1 MWAERSTRE
10 ETQMSKQF
18 LRVGVL
24 LAGAVITAVPAVG
37 QTFIGVTANGGLT
50 QFDMTAHTVTP
61 LSTIHAGPNSPTG
74 FFDLDYDGS
83 GNLYAMRGFFDFN
96 TFSTLNEFYKIT
108 NVNTGNA
115 LLSGSIA
122 GVSGNPMQSLGYRS
136 SNSTFYTVNGNNGD
150 VVTIDPNVGAW
161 SPVSGAPNGTPRNLV
176 NALAVDPVDH
186 MAYGL
191 IDMGIPI
198 IPTVDYTLIR
208 MDLDTGACSI
218 IGSLGQTA
226 DQFPSLRFDNSG
238 NAYTVSKYTGNVYT
252 VNLTTGAATFLFAGG
267 AAATGT
273 EGLALVNVPAP
284 AGAGLLVLGGVVL
297 SRRRRR

>member
-1 MWAERSTRE
+1 
-10 ETQMSKQF
+10 MSKQL
-18 LRVGVL
+18 LRIGAL
-24 LAGAVITAVPAVG
+24 FAAAVITAIPAAG

-61 LSTIHAGPNSPTG
+61 LSTVHAGPNSPTG
-74 FFDLDYDGS
+74 FFDLDYDSS

-122 GVSGNPMQSLGYRS
+122 GVSGNPMQALGFRS
-136 SNSTFYTVNGNNGD
+136 TNSNFYTVNGNNGN
-150 VVTIDPNVGAW
+150 VVTIDPNVGSW
-161 SPVSGAPNGTPRNLV
+161 SPVSGVPNGTPRNV
-176 NALAVDPVDH
+176 FNGLAVNPVDH
-186 MAYGL
+186 AAYGL

-198 IPTVDYTLIR
+198 IPTVDYSLVR
-208 MDLDTGACSI
+208 MDLDTGLCSI
-218 IGSLGQTA
+218 IGSLGSA
-226 DQFPSLRFDNSG
+226 SDQFPSLRFDSAG
-238 NAYTVSKYTGNVYT
+238 NAYTVSKFTGNVYT

-267 AAATGT
+267 SAAVGT

-284 AGAGLLVLGGVVL
+284 AGAGLLLIGGAVL

>member
-1 MWAERSTRE
+1 
-10 ETQMSKQF
+10 MSKQL
-18 LRVGVL
+18 LRIGAL
-24 LAGAVITAVPAVG
+24 FAAAVITAIPAAG
-37 QTFIGVTANGGLT
+37 QSFIGVTANGGLT
-50 QFDMTAHTVTP
+50 QFDMAAHTVTP

-108 NVNTGNA
+108 NVNTGNSV
-115 LLSGSIA
+115 LSGSIA

-136 SNSTFYTVNGNNGD
+136 TNSTFYTVNGNNGD

-161 SPVSGAPNGTPRNLV
+161 SPVSGVSNGTPRNLV
-176 NALAVDPVDH
+176 NALAVNPVDH

-191 IDMGIPI
+191 IDMGIAI

-208 MDLDTGACSI
+208 MDLDTGLCST
-218 IGSLGQTA
+218 IGSLGQTS
-226 DQFPSLRFDNSG
+226 DQFPSLRFDNAG
-238 NAYTVSKYTGNVYT
+238 NAYTVGKYTGNVYT
-252 VNLTTGAATFLFAGG
+252 VDLTTGAASFLFAGG
-267 AAATGT
+267 SAAVGT

-284 AGAGLLVLGGVVL
+284 AGAGLLVLGGMVL